1 MAVTHFWSGFSL
13 FPLQT
18 RRDESPAA
26 WAWPGVKHPEHG
38 PCHQLSSK
46 NQCFSWGYW
55 RTSSGNQ
62 LYIYI
67 YMIKS
72 GCCCF
77 SKRKF
82 QLFIL
87 KLDQKGRACPAWP
100 HFAFQMRMVLFQLTS
115 KGHPWPQCHSS
126 YSSDPGC
133 KGTNFIRL
141 HGWRALIGGMMKPDG
156 IKGKLR
162 VCRKQRT

>member
-1 MAVTHFWSGFSL
+1 MNHQPHGLGQEWSIQNMVHVTNCQARINAFHEGTEERHL
-13 FPLQT
+13 
-18 RRDESPAA
+18 EI
-26 WAWPGVKHPEHG
+26 
-38 PCHQLSSK
+38 
-46 NQCFSWGYW
+46 N
-55 RTSSGNQ
+55 
-62 LYIYI
+62 YIYI
-67 YMIKS
+67 YLIKS

-126 YSSDPGC
+126 YFSDPGC
-133 KGTNFIRL
+133 KGTNFIQL

-156 IKGKLR
+156 INGKLR
-162 VCRKQRT
+162 VCRKQCT